1 MKKRI
6 CAILLVASMALN
18 AAFVISYFWGGK
30 GKPVEEQQVQLDRDL
45 NLSKNQENEIQAI
58 IRTFRLTLL
67 RFKQDIL
74 SKRMEIVEE
83 LGDPE
88 FNSENLTAKVEELNE
103 LENRLNLAFIDT
115 IIEVSGILNSSQRI
129 DFLLKLSR
137 NWFFVENGGS
147 DHL

>member
-6 CAILLVASMALN
+6 LPILLVASLALN
-18 AAFVISYFWGGK
+18 AAFVVSYFMGGK
-30 GKPVEEQQVQLDRDL
+30 AEPEQEHQVRLDRDL
-45 NLSKNQENEIQAI
+45 NLSESQENKIQAI

-74 SKRMEIVEE
+74 SKRMELVEE

-88 FNSENLTAKVEELNE
+88 FNSEKLTTRVEELNE

-147 DHL
+147 GHL